1 MITREALPDDQNI
14 VLTGFMGVGKTTV
27 GRQLAVQTER
37 RFVDADDLI
46 VERAEMSI
54 PEIFALKGEPAFRAL
69 ESEVCRDLATEKGL
83 VIATGGGMLVDPD
96 NRALLEK
103 SGMVVCLDAPPEII
117 RARLERNDDR
127 PLAANWETLFEQRRA
142 AYAAIPLHV
151 DTTDKSP
158 GEIAAEIIAL
168 ASAQQHVRRLPV
180 ITPTSQYEI
189 VIEAGALAT
198 LDPVAWGLDR
208 RCAVITNTTIA
219 PLYGEKLV
227 ARLPDAVLITMPDG
241 EQYKTLDTVRDFYK
255 QMIAAGLDRAST
267 VIALGGGV
275 VGDTA
280 GFAAA
285 TYLRGVRLLQ
295 IPTSLLAMVD
305 SSVGG
310 KVGVDLPQGKN
321 LVGAFKQPDAVL
333 IDPDVLA
340 TLPEREWRCGAAEA
354 IKHALI
360 ADPGLLDLLKPD
372 GDAVAMVA
380 RAVQVKVNVVQRD
393 PYEQNV
399 RAYLNFGHTFAH
411 AVEQVSGYQWLH
423 GEAVGVG
430 LVAAARLSA
439 ALGMIDSGLADQVEA
454 IVQRFGLPIRLGD
467 LDPES
472 LYAAMSTDKKWQGGH
487 SRFVLL
493 EALGEP
499 VIIED
504 VPAEQVVEV
513 LAELR
518 GA

>member
-1 MITREALPDDQNI
+1 MITRESLPDDQNVI
-14 VLTGFMGVGKTTV
+14 LTGFMGVGKTTV
-27 GRQLAVQTER
+27 GRQVAVQTER

-54 PEIFALKGEPAFRAL
+54 PEIFAVKGEAAFRAL
-69 ESEVCRDLATEKGL
+69 ENEVCRDLATEQGL
-83 VIATGGGMLVDPD
+83 VIATGGGMLVDPA

-103 SGMVVCLDAPPEII
+103 TGIVICLDAPPETI
-117 RARLERNDDR
+117 RSRLEQSNDR

-142 AYAAIPLHV
+142 AYAAIPVHV
-151 DTTDKSP
+151 DTTDKTP
-158 GEIAAEIIAL
+158 GEIAAEIIVL
-168 ASAQQHVRRLPV
+168 AAAHPHARRIPV
-180 ITPTSQYEI
+180 ITPTSHYEI
-189 VIEAGALAT
+189 VIDAGALAA
-198 LDPVAWGLDR
+198 LDPVAWGLDQ
-208 RCAVITNTTIA
+208 RCAVVTNTTLA
-219 PLYGEKLV
+219 PLYGEQLV
-227 ARLPDAVLITMPDG
+227 ARLPNAVLITMPDG
-241 EQYKTLDTVRDFYK
+241 EQYKTLETVAKLYADLVV
-255 QMIAAGLDRAST
+255 AGLDRAST
-267 VIALGGGV
+267 VVALGGGV

-285 TYLRGVRLLQ
+285 TYMRGVRLLQ

-333 IDPDVLA
+333 IDPDVLK

-360 ADPGLLDLLKPD
+360 ADPGLLDLIKPD
-372 GDAVAMVA
+372 GDAAAMVA
-380 RAVQVKVNVVQRD
+380 RAVQVKVNIVQRD

-399 RAYLNFGHTFAH
+399 RAYLNLGHTFAH

-439 ALGMIDSGLADQVEA
+439 SLGLIDSALADQIET
-454 IVQRFGLPIRLGD
+454 IVKRFGLPVRLGD
-467 LDPES
+467 LDPEA
-472 LYAAMSTDKKWQGGH
+472 LYAAMSTDKKWKGGH

-493 EALGEP
+493 EAFGKP
-499 VIIED
+499 VIVED
-504 VPAEQVVEV
+504 LPAEKVVDV
-513 LAELR
+513 LSGLR